1 MNKRIGKTILAIV
14 VAVSIAMLPAAV
26 GFAAG
31 SKATDAAVSE
41 PMPDC
46 DHHHGM
52 PSDTTHKRATDCA
65 SIAGCG
71 LACFNFTGVTLSGL
85 TFSAPPSAA
94 LKPVRL
100 KNKVTSR
107 MGSPPFRPPRS

>member
-1 MNKRIGKTILAIV
+1 
-14 VAVSIAMLPAAV
+14 
-26 GFAAG
+26 
-31 SKATDAAVSE
+31 
-41 PMPDC
+41 MPDC

-52 PSDTTHKRATDCA
+52 PSDTTQKTTDDGACMATCA
-65 SIAGCG
+65 
-71 LACFNFTGVTLSGL
+71 LHCFNFTGLNVSGIA
-85 TFSAPPSAA
+85 FSAPVVAA